1 MRQDGR
7 EGDGEGRSV
16 QKMAPRDA
24 LDDPE
29 DWRPPLL
36 PLVRY
41 CGASGCRRRA
51 RPGGRHCRSCHAAA
65 VRRYRDDHRQELAVR
80 RRDAAAMR
88 DRDARAHDS
97 ARAKLAMALR
107 RGTLLRGGCRDCGA
121 GDVIG
126 LIGDPA
132 RWRDVVWVCRT
143 HRAAEVERLRQTGAQ
158 RAYEAQQAA
167 WYDERA
173 HVLAAIELL
182 PPPERAR
189 LHALAAI
196 GPAGTRLAPGAPLY
210 VMNLVKTYK
219 NAGY

>member
-1 MRQDGR
+1 MR
-7 EGDGEGRSV
+7 
-16 QKMAPRDA
+16 KFAPIDE

-29 DWRPPLL
+29 EWRPPLL
-36 PLVRY
+36 PLVRF

-51 RPGGRHCRSCHAAA
+51 RPGGRHCPSCHAAA
-65 VRRYRDDHRQELAVR
+65 VRRYRDDHREELTVR

-88 DRDARAHDS
+88 DREARAQDS

-107 RGTLLRGGCRDCGA
+107 RGMLLRGPCRDCGA

-126 LIGDPA
+126 LIADPA
-132 RWRDVVWVCRT
+132 RWRDVVWVCRN
-143 HRAAEVERLRQTGAQ
+143 HRADESARLRQADAQ

-167 WYDERA
+167 WYNERA

-182 PPPERAR
+182 PSAERTQ
-189 LHALAAI
+189 LQALAAI

-210 VMNLVKTYK
+210 IMNLVRAFKS
-219 NAGY
+219 AGY